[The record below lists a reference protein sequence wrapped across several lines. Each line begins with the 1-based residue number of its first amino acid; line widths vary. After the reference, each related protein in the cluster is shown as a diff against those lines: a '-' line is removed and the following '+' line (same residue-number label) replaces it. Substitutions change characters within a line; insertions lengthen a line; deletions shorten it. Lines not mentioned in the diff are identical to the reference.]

1 MDASP
6 YLTGIVAVILFTAF
20 VKIAT
25 VLNIVRVG
33 LGLDGVGFGIA
44 VLAITLSL
52 SLVASAP
59 EIHSVGGIDAFLSG
73 TGPGRL
79 SEFEKKM
86 TPFLTRHADTG
97 LVKRLNE
104 IAGPSSGG
112 GEVKGVSE
120 LTGGV
125 LVAAFLLSELRSAFE
140 LGLIIL
146 VPLLVVDLLVV
157 NALMMLGISQ
167 LSHIVVALPLKILLC
182 FAVDGWGLIAEKL
195 LKTYS
200 GG

>member
-1 MDASP
+1 MDLSP

-44 VLAITLSL
+44 VLAVTLAL
-52 SLVASAP
+52 ALVAAAP
-59 EIHSVGGIDAFLSG
+59 EMKSVGGIDAFLSG
-73 TGPGRL
+73 AGPGRL

-86 TPFLTRHADTG
+86 TPFLSRHADSG
-97 LVKRLNE
+97 LVKRLRVIVE
-104 IAGPSSGG
+104 PASDGG
-112 GEVKGVSE
+112 DGETEVS
-120 LTGGV
+120 GGV
-125 LVAAFLLSELRSAFE
+125 LIAAFLLTELRGAFE
-140 LGLIIL
+140 LGLMIL
-146 VPLLVVDLLVV
+146 VPLLVIDLLVV
-157 NALMMLGISQ
+157 NALMVLGISQ
-167 LSHIVVALPLKILLC
+167 LSHIVVALPLKILLF
-182 FAVDGWGLIAEKL
+182 FAVDGWALIAEKL

>member
-1 MDASP
+1 MDVSP

-33 LGLDGVGFGIA
+33 LGLDGMGFGIA
-44 VLAITLSL
+44 VLALTVAL

-59 EIHSVGGIDAFLSG
+59 EVKSAGGVDAFLSG
-73 TGPGRL
+73 AGPGRL

-86 TPFLTRHADTG
+86 TPFLTRHADAG
-97 LVKRLNE
+97 VVKRLNE
-104 IAGPSSGG
+104 IVGPVSAGETQGA
-112 GEVKGVSE
+112 SE
-120 LTGGV
+120 TTAGV

-146 VPLLVVDLLVV
+146 VPLLVIDLLVV
-157 NALMMLGISQ
+157 NALMLLGISQ
-167 LSHIVVALPLKILLC
+167 LSHVVVALPLKILLF